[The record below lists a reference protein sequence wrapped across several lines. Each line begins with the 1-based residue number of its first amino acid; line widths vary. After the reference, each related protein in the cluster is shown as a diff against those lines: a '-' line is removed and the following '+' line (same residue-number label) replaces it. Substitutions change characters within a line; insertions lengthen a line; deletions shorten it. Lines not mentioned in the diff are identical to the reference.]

1 MEEPGTGKKMFRR
14 TLDPRFLVSSI
25 LAFQLVPCFSLLAPR
40 SGLGMPPKTTSET
53 LNKLAFFAGLPE
65 TLVWH
70 LARAVDRRSLATDE
84 LLFQEGQPRDLLAII
99 LSGTLAIEHEG
110 SGGRVEIA
118 TLGAGEVIGESILL
132 EEGEHS
138 STGRA
143 LEATEVLFFRKAPLM
158 KLLKDQPALYAAL
171 LGKAARI
178 MSARIRNANAR
189 AVDTRTDWPSEPAI
203 ARRWLDAVAELA
215 EAIGP
220 EKAIQAAREAA
231 KAGRDVSSLKATTSA
246 R

>member
-1 MEEPGTGKKMFRR
+1 
-14 TLDPRFLVSSI
+14 
-25 LAFQLVPCFSLLAPR
+25 
-40 SGLGMPPKTTSET
+40 MPPKTTSET

-70 LARAVDRRSLATDE
+70 LARTVERRSLATDE
-84 LLFQEGQPRDLLAII
+84 RLFEEGQPRDLLAII
-99 LSGTLAIEHEG
+99 LSGTLAIEHDASG
-110 SGGRVEIA
+110 SVLQIA
-118 TLGAGEVIGESILL
+118 ALGAGEVIGESILL

-143 LEATEVLFFRKAPLM
+143 LEPTEVLFFRKAPLM

-171 LGKAARI
+171 LGKTARI

-189 AVDTRTDWPSEPAI
+189 VMDTRTDWPSEPAI
-203 ARRWLDAVAELA
+203 VGQWLDAIAVLA

-220 EKAIQAAREAA
+220 EKAMQAAREAA
-231 KAGRDVSSLKATTSA
+231 RAGRDVNSLKATRPA